1 MKDKGIIVEKIDLGN
16 GLELCLL
23 DHSRILAG
31 DRWLVS
37 VEARIEVPL
46 SEVYLDGVKDA
57 EHILSILKK
66 EYGEKVDYS
75 YIQEKHFV
83 DQKEKDSIFQQ
94 FIKNIKD
101 NLLNYLSHPKLA
113 QKILLA
119 RYRELKRKAP
129 WLFQ

>member
-1 MKDKGIIVEKIDLGN
+1 MKDKEIIVEKIDLGN

-37 VEARIEVPL
+37 IEARIDVPL
-46 SEVYLDGVKDA
+46 NEVYLDGVKDA

>member
-66 EYGEKVDYS
+66 GYGEKVDYS

-94 FIKNIKD
+94 FIRNIKD